1 MRKLIPDEED
11 PMAERT
17 LPRLFEDSVK
27 AYPGNVLIWEKSGER
42 YGPTTYAE
50 MRGLVHKFAAG
61 LMSLGLGK
69 GDRAALISE
78 GRRDW
83 IVSELGILFAG
94 AVNVPISVKVDELG
108 DLKFRLAHSG
118 CRLVI
123 VSRSQAEKVRQVRKD
138 LPELA
143 MTVILDELDAYAV
156 DEVPATEVLR
166 RGEEFLKT
174 QQKEFEA
181 AYESLKESD
190 YANICYTSGTT
201 ADPKGI
207 ILTHRNYTANI
218 EQSRALVDCPEHYVS
233 LLILPW
239 DHAFTHTCG
248 IYSLMRSGAAMAS
261 VELGRTPM
269 ETLRN
274 IPQNIRDTRPFLL
287 LSVPALAKNFR
298 KNIEKGIRDKGPK
311 VEALFG
317 KALKLAVDYNA
328 EGWNKGR
335 GLKRL
340 KKPLYALYDKLI
352 FSKIRENFGGR
363 LEFFVGGGA
372 LLDIE
377 LQRFFYALGI
387 PMFQGYGLTEAA
399 PVVSANSLKAHKL
412 GSSGRI
418 APGLE
423 LRICDDQGRELPT
436 GKTGEI
442 VVRGENVMAGYWK
455 NEKAAREA
463 LRDGWLYTGD
473 LGYLDADGFLYV
485 LGRMK
490 SLLIGSDGEKYSP
503 EVIEEAIT
511 DASPYIEQIMLY
523 NNQSPFTVALLVP
536 NREALLHGLKAKGLS
551 VKTPEGQEAALR
563 LLEGEIGAFREG
575 GKHAGM
581 FPARWLPAA
590 VAILGEGFT
599 EQNHLLNSTLKMVRG
614 KIAEFY
620 GTRLEHLFTP
630 EAKDIVHPQNR
641 TIVSRLD
648 ETP

>member
-1 MRKLIPDEED
+1 
-11 PMAERT
+11 MAERT

-118 CRLVI
+118 CRLAI

-181 AYESLKESD
+181 VYESLKESD

-455 NEKAAREA
+455 NEKAAHEA

-503 EVIEEAIT
+503 EVIEEAIS

-641 TIVSRLD
+641 TVVSRLD
-648 ETP
+648 ETA